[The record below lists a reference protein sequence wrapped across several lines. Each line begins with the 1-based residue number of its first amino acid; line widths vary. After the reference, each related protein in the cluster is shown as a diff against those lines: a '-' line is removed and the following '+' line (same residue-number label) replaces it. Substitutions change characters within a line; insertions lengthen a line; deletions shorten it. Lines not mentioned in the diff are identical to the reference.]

1 MKKLDISEKVVN
13 RSYLSI
19 GSNLGDKKLNIEKAK
34 FLIISEGIYIFKCS
48 SYYETPSWPNSK
60 HPKFLNVVIQI
71 SSNFKL
77 FDLFRILK
85 KIEKKIGRKKNP
97 KNYPRVCDIDIV
109 DFNKLYMTK
118 TLGCNSVIV
127 PHPRMYSRNFVLMPL
142 FEIEP
147 AWIDPKSNK
156 EISEIISNLSLNSI
170 SAIKII

>member
-85 KIEKKIGRKKNP
+85 KIEKKNR
-97 KNYPRVCDIDIV
+97 
-109 DFNKLYMTK
+109 
-118 TLGCNSVIV
+118 
-127 PHPRMYSRNFVLMPL
+127 
-142 FEIEP
+142 
-147 AWIDPKSNK
+147 
-156 EISEIISNLSLNSI
+156 
-170 SAIKII
+170 